1 MIYMKR
7 RISNF
12 ILLFIFFI
20 GLSASLY
27 PAIGNYWN
35 SKTQTEAIV
44 DYEKMLE
51 NMPKED
57 YTALFQSAEQ
67 YNKKLLNLDNPL
79 TEYTKL
85 SDYNDIL
92 DLDGTGMMGYITIEK
107 IQAELP
113 IYHGTSEAV
122 LSKAAGHLEGS
133 SFPIGEKGSHTVIS
147 AHRGMPTAVLFTYL
161 DRLEVGDTFSVTILN
176 RTTVYEVDQI
186 RIVDPDDISELSLNR
201 NEEYCTLITCT
212 PYGINTQRLL
222 VRGKSSETVLKKN
235 IYIST
240 EAYRIK
246 PLIIMPV
253 IAVPILFVLMMT
265 VIFKP
270 VRKKDTGEDI

>member
-1 MIYMKR
+1 MIYMKK

-35 SKTQTEAIV
+35 SKTQTEAII

>member
-1 MIYMKR
+1 MKR

-35 SKTQTEAIV
+35 SKTQTEAII

-57 YTALFQSAEQ
+57 YTTLFQSAEQ

-186 RIVDPDDISELSLNR
+186 CIVDPDDISELSLNR

>member
-35 SKTQTEAIV
+35 SKTQTEAII

-51 NMPKED
+51 NMPEED

-92 DLDGTGMMGYITIEK
+92 NLDGTGMMGYITIEK

>member
-1 MIYMKR
+1 MKR

-35 SKTQTEAIV
+35 SKTQTEAII

-51 NMPKED
+51 NMPEED

-186 RIVDPDDISELSLNR
+186 RIVEPDDISELSLNR

>member
-35 SKTQTEAIV
+35 SKTQTEAII

-51 NMPKED
+51 NMPEED

-186 RIVDPDDISELSLNR
+186 RIVDPDDISELSLNK

>member
-20 GLSASLY
+20 GLSVSLY

-35 SKTQTEAIV
+35 SKTQTEAII

-57 YTALFQSAEQ
+57 YTTLFQSAEQ

-222 VRGKSSETVLKKN
+222 VRGRSSETVLKKN

-270 VRKKDTGEDI
+270 VRKKDSGEDI

>member
-35 SKTQTEAIV
+35 SKTQTEAII

-51 NMPKED
+51 NMPEED

-85 SDYNDIL
+85 SDYSDIL

>member
-1 MIYMKR
+1 MKR

-35 SKTQTEAIV
+35 SKTQTEAII

>member
-35 SKTQTEAIV
+35 SKTQTEAII

>member
-35 SKTQTEAIV
+35 SKTQTEAII

-51 NMPKED
+51 NMPEED

-222 VRGKSSETVLKKN
+222 VRGRSSETVLKKN

>member
-35 SKTQTEAIV
+35 SKTQTEAII

-57 YTALFQSAEQ
+57 YTTLFQSAEQ

-85 SDYNDIL
+85 SDYSDIL

-201 NEEYCTLITCT
+201 KEEYCTLITCT

>member
-1 MIYMKR
+1 MKR

-35 SKTQTEAIV
+35 SKTQTEAII

-51 NMPKED
+51 NMPEED

>member
-35 SKTQTEAIV
+35 SKTQTEAII

-51 NMPKED
+51 NMPEED

>member
-1 MIYMKR
+1 MKR
-7 RISNF
+7 RISDF

-35 SKTQTEAIV
+35 SKTQTEAII

>member
-1 MIYMKR
+1 MKR

-35 SKTQTEAIV
+35 SKTQTEAII

-57 YTALFQSAEQ
+57 YTTLFQSAEQ